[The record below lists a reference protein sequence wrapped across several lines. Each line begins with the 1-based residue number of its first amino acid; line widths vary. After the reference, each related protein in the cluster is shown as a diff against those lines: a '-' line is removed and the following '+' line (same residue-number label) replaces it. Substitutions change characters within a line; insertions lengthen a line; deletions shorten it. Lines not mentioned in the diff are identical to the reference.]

1 MTKILKFKEHENWY
15 NLAENLIEGIIN
27 PPILES
33 SENEE
38 EISSI
43 LKNLQKDLNFNIKL
57 IFTFGTGIA
66 SMYPI
71 VLSLIKNQ
79 NLKVDLTTENI
90 VLLTLTSVVILALE
104 TQKDMSVSKEDAKTL
119 LTELKLRGIG
129 NGIVKKMVNCLKS
142 LDNIVSLLF
151 KNTPNV
157 IRSLVDMF
165 AYTSLLIPTMNAL
178 TSIVNQYE
186 WTMDTIIGNVSA
198 MGVGVVTFLAKN
210 GFDYL
215 VKKLKKKVDVNP
227 ELDNLSD
234 VEGDEV
240 GDVENFDVGNAKLIR
255 EQ

>member
-27 PPILES
+27 PPLLES
-33 SENEE
+33 TENEE

-71 VLSLIKNQ
+71 VLSLIENQ

-104 TQKDMSVSKEDAKTL
+104 TQKDMDLSKEDAKTL

-142 LDNIVSLLF
+142 LGNVVGLLF
-151 KNTPNV
+151 KNTPKV
-157 IRSLVDMF
+157 IRNLVDMF

-178 TSIVNQYE
+178 SSIVNDYG
-186 WTMDTIIGNVSA
+186 WTMDTIIGNLSSL
-198 MGVGVVTFLAKN
+198 GIGILTFLAKN

-215 VKKLKKKVDVNP
+215 VNKLKKKVKLNP
-227 ELDNLSD
+227 ELDKMSKTDN
-234 VEGDEV
+234 VEV
-240 GDVENFDVGNAKLIR
+240 GDVEDYDAGNAKLIR

>member
-79 NLKVDLTTENI
+79 NLK
-90 VLLTLTSVVILALE
+90 S
-104 TQKDMSVSKEDAKTL
+104 
-119 LTELKLRGIG
+119 
-129 NGIVKKMVNCLKS
+129 
-142 LDNIVSLLF
+142 
-151 KNTPNV
+151 
-157 IRSLVDMF
+157 
-165 AYTSLLIPTMNAL
+165 
-178 TSIVNQYE
+178 
-186 WTMDTIIGNVSA
+186 
-198 MGVGVVTFLAKN
+198 
-210 GFDYL
+210 
-215 VKKLKKKVDVNP
+215 
-227 ELDNLSD
+227 
-234 VEGDEV
+234 
-240 GDVENFDVGNAKLIR
+240 
-255 EQ
+255 

>member
-33 SENEE
+33 TENEQ

-43 LKNLQKDLNFNIKL
+43 LKNLQTDLNFNIKL

-104 TQKDMSVSKEDAKTL
+104 TQKDMNVSKEDAKTL

-129 NGIVKKMVNCLKS
+129 NGIVKKMVKCLKS
-142 LDNIVSLLF
+142 LDNL
-151 KNTPNV
+151 KNRLGSQ
-157 IRSLVDMF
+157 IEVD
-165 AYTSLLIPTMNAL
+165 
-178 TSIVNQYE
+178 
-186 WTMDTIIGNVSA
+186 
-198 MGVGVVTFLAKN
+198 
-210 GFDYL
+210 
-215 VKKLKKKVDVNP
+215 
-227 ELDNLSD
+227 
-234 VEGDEV
+234 
-240 GDVENFDVGNAKLIR
+240 
-255 EQ
+255 